1 MQINHTVKQYLQIVQ
16 YLQNSIA
23 ILKVLGYLQILFYG
37 MIYEDIILVMLKLQ
51 LFGEQADAIALI
63 ESLAHNFAFFYSDAT
78 SCIVSEDFD
87 SDSEN

>member
-1 MQINHTVKQYLQIVQ
+1 MQIVQ

-63 ESLAHNFAFFYSDAT
+63 ESLAHNFAFFYSYAT
-78 SCIVSEDFD
+78 SWIVSEDFD
-87 SDSEN
+87 SALEN

>member
-51 LFGEQADAIALI
+51 LFGEQADAITLI
-63 ESLAHNFAFFYSDAT
+63 ESLAHNFAFFL
-78 SCIVSEDFD
+78 F
-87 SDSEN
+87 

>member
-1 MQINHTVKQYLQIVQ
+1 
-16 YLQNSIA
+16 
-23 ILKVLGYLQILFYG
+23 
-37 MIYEDIILVMLKLQ
+37 MLKLQ

>member
-63 ESLAHNFAFFYSDAT
+63 ESLAHNFAFFYSYAT
-78 SCIVSEDFD
+78 S
-87 SDSEN
+87 